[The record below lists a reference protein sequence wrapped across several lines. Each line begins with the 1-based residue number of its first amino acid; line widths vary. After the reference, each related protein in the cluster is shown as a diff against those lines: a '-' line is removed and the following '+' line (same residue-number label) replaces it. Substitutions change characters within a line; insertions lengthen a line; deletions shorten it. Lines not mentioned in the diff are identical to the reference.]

1 VAATTRARDV
11 ERARRV
17 ERALIWVRWF
27 AVGFGVFQVF
37 EASRIDQT
45 APGHVEPTGYAL
57 TAGLALANAAVVVAT
72 RRATR
77 LRDLQV
83 IGRLAFA
90 LDLAVT
96 TGFVWNYSYDSE
108 NIVWVAAYILPLEGA
123 IRFQLAGALL
133 AFVVFGASEAFRE
146 LYVSRVDPDAQYF
159 VASVTFRVGVGFI
172 IGLVAGFMSRSL
184 QREAQKSRDR
194 ATLAEE
200 AARRATAARRE
211 LAAFHTAI
219 LAGVA
224 AVDLQTS
231 LRSMVEAIGQDLG
244 FECLSIL
251 LLEDGDL
258 WAKARHGTPPAAWTD
273 RVELGVGVA
282 GRVAA
287 TGEPRLEP
295 VPAGGAAAG
304 APLTVEGEVIGV
316 LEAWNP
322 DPDEIDEDTLDL
334 LVRLADQIALVVH
347 SAELRAHQEETLD
360 RLRELDQM
368 KSDFVAI
375 TSHELRTPL
384 TAVRGFVRTMIRNF
398 ERLNEKQVHDFL
410 ALIDRQ
416 SERLSRLVEDLLVVS
431 RIEAGSIAVT
441 PEPVDVRSFVNDVVG
456 GFGSDA
462 RRVDVL
468 VDADVPHEV
477 MLDPNRMDQV
487 LSNLLQNAMKFSP
500 GASSV
505 TIGVGWR
512 DGHAEFSVTD
522 RGVGIAQHDLP
533 LIFDRFHQAG
543 PALTRETEGAGLGL
557 YITKRLV
564 DAMEATIEVES
575 REGEGSTFTVR
586 LPVAKEPA
594 TTASEAAS

>member
-1 VAATTRARDV
+1 
-11 ERARRV
+11 
-17 ERALIWVRWF
+17 
-27 AVGFGVFQVF
+27 
-37 EASRIDQT
+37 
-45 APGHVEPTGYAL
+45 
-57 TAGLALANAAVVVAT
+57 
-72 RRATR
+72 
-77 LRDLQV
+77 
-83 IGRLAFA
+83 
-90 LDLAVT
+90 
-96 TGFVWNYSYDSE
+96 
-108 NIVWVAAYILPLEGA
+108 
-123 IRFQLAGALL
+123 
-133 AFVVFGASEAFRE
+133 
-146 LYVSRVDPDAQYF
+146 
-159 VASVTFRVGVGFI
+159 
-172 IGLVAGFMSRSL
+172 
-184 QREAQKSRDR
+184 
-194 ATLAEE
+194 
-200 AARRATAARRE
+200 
-211 LAAFHTAI
+211 
-219 LAGVA
+219 
-224 AVDLQTS
+224 
-231 LRSMVEAIGQDLG
+231 MVEAIGQDLG

-258 WAKARHGTPPAAWTD
+258 WAKARHGTPPPAWAD
-273 RVELGVGVA
+273 RVELGAGVA

-316 LEAWNP
+316 LEAWSR
-322 DPDEIDEDTLDL
+322 DPDEVDEDTLDL

-456 GFGSDA
+456 GFGSEA

-468 VDADVPHEV
+468 VDALVPHEV
-477 MLDPNRMDQV
+477 MLDPNRMNQV
-487 LSNLLQNAMKFSP
+487 LSNLLQNAMKFSL
-500 GASSV
+500 GASPV
-505 TIGVGWR
+505 TLGVGWR

-564 DAMEATIEVES
+564 DAMEATIDVDS

>member
-11 ERARRV
+11 ERARRL

-37 EASRIDQT
+37 EASRIDLT

-57 TAGLALANAAVVVAT
+57 AAGLALANAAVILAT

-83 IGRLAFA
+83 IGMLAFA
-90 LDLAVT
+90 LDVTVT
-96 TGFVWNYSYDSE
+96 TGFVWNYSYDSD

-146 LYVSRVDPDAQYF
+146 LYVSRVDPDADYF

-258 WAKARHGTPPAAWTD
+258 WAKARHGTPPPAWTD
-273 RVELGVGVA
+273 RVELGTGVA

-304 APLTVEGEVIGV
+304 APLTVEGRVIGV
-316 LEAWNP
+316 LEAWSK
-322 DPDEIDEDTLDL
+322 DPDEVDEDTLDL

-398 ERLNEKQVHDFL
+398 ERLDEKQVHDFL

-441 PEPVDVRSFVNDVVG
+441 PEPVDVRWFVSDVVG
-456 GFGSDA
+456 GFGSEA

-468 VDADVPHEV
+468 VDAVVPHEV
-477 MLDPNRMDQV
+477 MLDPNRMNQV

-500 GASSV
+500 GSSPV
-505 TIGVGWR
+505 TLGVGWR

-522 RGVGIAQHDLP
+522 RGVGIAKHDLP

-564 DAMEATIEVES
+564 DAMEATLDVES

-586 LPVAKEPA
+586 LPAAKEPA